1 MLVEDEEQRKKHD
14 NLMVAVMM
22 EDGVIMIEVCR
33 QPAGKWG
40 RKTCYERQ
48 VRLDHGREGYF

>member
-33 QPAGKWG
+33 QPAGIWG
-40 RKTCYERQ
+40 RKTCYER
-48 VRLDHGREGYF
+48 